1 MSLYVCTY
9 CHIHGTLVSLGVT
22 QDSFHRTQ
30 RLGGGGGGPPPRKG
44 GGGGGGGGVRTP
56 HLKGVGMLVGNFEL
70 NR

>member
-9 CHIHGTLVSLGVT
+9 CHIHGTLVALGVT

-30 RLGGGGGGPPPRKG
+30 RLGGGGG
-44 GGGGGGGGVRTP
+44 TP